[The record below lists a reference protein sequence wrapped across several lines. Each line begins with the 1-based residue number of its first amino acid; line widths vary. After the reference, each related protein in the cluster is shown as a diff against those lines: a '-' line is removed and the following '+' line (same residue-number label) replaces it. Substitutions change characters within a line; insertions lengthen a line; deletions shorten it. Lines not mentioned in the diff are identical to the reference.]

1 MTGSLIENVRF
12 DDWREL
18 DLAVVIA
25 DFGVSK
31 EKSIAKKKPLIIF
44 GAPVRFTGHITVV

>member
-1 MTGSLIENVRF
+1 MTGLLIENVRF

-25 DFGVSK
+25 DFGISERKIDRQK
-31 EKSIAKKKPLIIF
+31 EAVDNFWRASTFLPD
-44 GAPVRFTGHITVV
+44 T